1 MDQETILQTEQ
12 RASYVKRV
20 NMLLLLT
27 LIIYLGY
34 SLVLGEIIGILDGK
48 LPVLEDPMFQLV
60 SGQIALIAPSVFFFI
75 RNGLQPNAYV
85 RIKGMH
91 PVTVLLVILFAYVSY
106 PVIALCNSISLY
118 FTENKID
125 GTMELLYDRY
135 PVAVCIVAIA
145 VIPSIVEE
153 FVFRGVL
160 YRTYQTVSVWKAAFL
175 SALFF
180 GLFHLNL
187 NQMSYAIVM
196 GIVFV
201 LLNEATGTIL
211 SSVLMHAIING
222 TSVVTGAQYYKK
234 FGTLAD
240 GTEQVSLAMIR
251 SLCIAS
257 VFFVLFM
264 TLLLKA
270 MVRIEKRKEEVIALQ
285 HQPKNGKR
293 ILSVFG
299 YLVILICILLI
310 VATELY
316 KPE

>member
-1 MDQETILQTEQ
+1 MNQETILQTEQ

-34 SLVLGEIIGILDGK
+34 SLVLGEIIGLLDGRI
-48 LPVLEDPMFQLV
+48 PVLEDPMFQLV

-75 RNGLQPNAYV
+75 RNGLRPNAYV
-85 RIKGMH
+85 RMKVMH
-91 PVTVLLVILFAYVSY
+91 PLTVLLVVLFAYVSY

-135 PVAVCIVAIA
+135 PVMVCIIAVA

-222 TSVVTGAQYYKK
+222 TSVVTGAQYYKEH
-234 FGTLAD
+234 GTLAD
-240 GTEQVSLAMIR
+240 GTEQVSLAVIQ
-251 SLCIAS
+251 SLCVAS
-257 VFFVLFM
+257 VFSIFFM
-264 TLLLKA
+264 ILLLKG
-270 MVRIEKRKEEVIALQ
+270 MVSIEKRQEEVTALL
-285 HQPKNGKR
+285 HQPKQRKR
-293 ILSVFG
+293 ILSVSGFV
-299 YLVILICILLI
+299 VIAICVLLI

-316 KPE
+316 QME